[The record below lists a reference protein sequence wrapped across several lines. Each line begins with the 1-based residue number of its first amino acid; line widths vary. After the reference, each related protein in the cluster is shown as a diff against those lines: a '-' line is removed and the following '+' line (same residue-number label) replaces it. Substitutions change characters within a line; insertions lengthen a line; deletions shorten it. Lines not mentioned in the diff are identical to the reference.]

1 MSGNRRR
8 LIRSGILFGWC
19 WLLCLIAALVVSSSG
34 VAQNQPPAKGK
45 QAGKQPSEIP
55 VIPGLPPLPPGV
67 ELPDDVKAFLNKA
80 LQDANKQKNAPAA
93 KASSSKAPASIKAT
107 PPRPRA
113 AAATTFQRI
122 ATEKSLGAIGDLELS
137 KYERAKPHFWISPD
151 GRRFAYLI
159 EKKGVVIDGQ
169 QHLYPH
175 MYQGGVKEGT
185 FRFSPDS
192 RHTVFV
198 AYVPEQGETLVLD
211 GVPEKKG
218 WNFIDHKGAAFSQDS
233 QHIAYIARRYVRGDV
248 EYALMI
254 DGKEREVFKESPA
267 WSLCFTAD
275 GRRVVWGERVGERT
289 LMRETSIDGSEPRIE
304 RTHGPALMTMNFF
317 FGGGG
322 QLGYIATDGPGKYFV
337 FYDGQEHP
345 LRFKELKSVLLSS
358 DGKHVAYVA
367 EPESFRRVVV
377 KDGQASKAYGGLDAD
392 FVKDSLVLSPD
403 GLRWAYAIKKR
414 NDHFAVIDGKEG
426 KAYRSVTGLT
436 FSADSQRIAYQAM
449 LGNKLLIVVDGRE
462 GPGYEELS
470 PPIFSPDGKSVACGA
485 GVGPRKFI
493 VLNGQNQPAY
503 ADVSDPVYAPRGN
516 RLVYQAKLESDE
528 WLINDAGREGKPY
541 EYIKNQMYF
550 SDDGQRLAA
559 VVIDGEQQ
567 MVVVDGVE
575 GNRYDTIL
583 TLGGGRVH
591 FTSLDRFH
599 YLAAKGGEMYL
610 VEETIPQ

>member
-1 MSGNRRR
+1 M
-8 LIRSGILFGWC
+8 
-19 WLLCLIAALVVSSSG
+19 
-34 VAQNQPPAKGK
+34 
-45 QAGKQPSEIP
+45 
-55 VIPGLPPLPPGV
+55 
-67 ELPDDVKAFLNKA
+67 
-80 LQDANKQKNAPAA
+80 
-93 KASSSKAPASIKAT
+93 
-107 PPRPRA
+107 
-113 AAATTFQRI
+113 
-122 ATEKSLGAIGDLELS
+122 EKSLGAIGDLELS
-137 KYERAKPHFWISPD
+137 KYLGSKPHFWISPD

-218 WNFIDHKGAAFSQDS
+218 WNFIDHRGAAFSQDS
-233 QHIAYIARRYVRGDV
+233 QHIAYIARRYARGDV

-275 GRRVVWGERVGERT
+275 GRRVVWGERVGERMQ
-289 LMRETSIDGSEPRIE
+289 MRETSVDGSEPRIE

-317 FGGGG
+317 FGGSG
-322 QLGYIATDGPGKYFV
+322 QLGYVAHEGPEKSFI
-337 FYDGQEHP
+337 FYDGKDDS
-345 LRFKELKSVLLSS
+345 LRFKEIYQLLLSA
-358 DGKHVAYVA
+358 DGKHLAYVA
-367 EPESFRRVVV
+367 EPDSFRRVVV
-377 KDGQASKAYGGLDAD
+377 KDGQVSKVYGGLDAD
-392 FVKDSLVLSPD
+392 FVKDSLVLSAD
-403 GLRWAYAIKKR
+403 GRRWAYAIKKR

-426 KAYRSVTGLT
+426 KAYRSVSGLT
-436 FSADSQRIAYQAM
+436 FSADSQRVAYQAA
-449 LGNKLLIVVDGRE
+449 LSNKLLIVVDGRE

-485 GVGPRKFI
+485 GVGPQKFI

-503 ADVSDPVYAPRGN
+503 VDVSDPVYAPRGN
-516 RLVYQAKLESDE
+516 RLVYQAKLESGE
-528 WLINDAGREGKPY
+528 WLINDASREGKPY
-541 EYIKNQMYF
+541 EYIKDQMYF

-575 GNRYDTIL
+575 GNHYDTIL
-583 TLGGGRVH
+583 TLGGGRVQ
-591 FTSLDRFH
+591 FTSPNRFH

-610 VEETIPQ
+610 VEETIRR